1 MVTNVNAPFV
11 KDLCGFRA
19 GRANTSDAH
28 DKLSVLLGARFY
40 ERLGVAAD
48 TLEPADVGNFLTQ
61 KVASDLSSRRP
72 DLLVERDRSASA
84 FDQYAHLAALQAL
97 RKRRTNPL
105 DRELVLLRETVEK
118 EVLRGA
124 IQPVAQKR
132 LEKRLD
138 AVAVA
143 SEEAESQLRAVVDQI
158 GSESMLKLDV
168 AVARTDDGVR
178 SLLIGLSAKWSLRTD
193 RAQDC
198 LSQGSK
204 LVSLRRGRMPHFALI
219 TMEPRPAMLALV
231 ADGSGSVDVVY
242 HLALPALIDTV
253 EELAE
258 GRGPAWSPAITLR
271 RLVAQGRV
279 RDYGALVAQVHDL
292 PVSD

>member
-1 MVTNVNAPFV
+1 MVTPMNAPFV
-11 KDLCGFRA
+11 NDLCGFRS

-28 DKLSVLLGARFY
+28 DKLSVLLGARLY
-40 ERLGVAAD
+40 EKLGVP
-48 TLEPADVGNFLTQ
+48 TGTPEPGDVGNLLTQ
-61 KVASDLSSRRP
+61 RVSSDLEHRRP
-72 DLLVERDRSASA
+72 DLVVQRDRPASQ
-84 FDQYAHLAALQAL
+84 FEQYAHLAALQSL
-97 RKRRTNPL
+97 RKQRTNPL
-105 DRELVLLRETVEK
+105 ERELARIREALAKAASAGRVH
-118 EVLRGA
+118 A
-124 IQPVAQKR
+124 SAQKS

-138 AVAVA
+138 AMAVA

-168 AVARTDDGVR
+168 AVGRHGA
-178 SLLIGLSAKWSLRTD
+178 SAAELLIGLSAKWSLRTD

-204 LVSLRRGRMPHFALI
+204 LVSLRRGKMPHFALI

-242 HLALPALIDTV
+242 HLALPALIETV

-258 GRGPAWSPAITLR
+258 TRGAWSPAITLR

-279 RDYGALVAQVHDL
+279 RDYGSLVAEVLDL
-292 PVSD
+292 PPGS